1 MGHCPSQYCWTRRDW
16 IPGIP
21 RLSRNCKMTQTPSYE
36 SLSPCGLL
44 MSADPAGYHI
54 HASQSRSAQEAEQQN
69 EHVFDVDAFHNG
81 RISHNSRPKMT
92 GLTIQL
98 RLRIISPP
106 IDALFPCDNMPH
118 SETAHGGAR
127 YIKLRAEISTTCAE
141 GSGGGYPGVSQPG
154 ICYRSNRKERVG
166 YVPIPLARETV
177 RSLGRVYA

>member
-1 MGHCPSQYCWTRRDW
+1 
-16 IPGIP
+16 
-21 RLSRNCKMTQTPSYE
+21 
-36 SLSPCGLL
+36 
-44 MSADPAGYHI
+44 
-54 HASQSRSAQEAEQQN
+54 
-69 EHVFDVDAFHNG
+69 
-81 RISHNSRPKMT
+81 MT

-166 YVPIPLARETV
+166 YVPIPLTPQRPYRLSREWNRKERVGYVPIPLARETV